1 MKRAWYEYAT
11 TLKGMT
17 FLLAISAS
25 LAAVLPAT
33 ACAYISGQVLY
44 FNQAG
49 TPLPQVTVSLMDAA
63 GQLVESLQTDEDGR
77 FLFCAPSEGM
87 YTLNMNTAATSGGF
101 NSGDAFLVLQHFIG
115 VQELSGLYLAA
126 ADVNGSQYV
135 NTTDALLIL
144 KRFAAQIS
152 AFPAGDWFFEAP
164 GITAIQ
170 GDTVEVTV
178 HGLCYGDT
186 DGSFSPASCPAYL
199 DYGGQTYHTVQIG
212 TQCWMKENLNIGVM
226 IDSLSDQTNN
236 SLTEKYCYNDNP
248 ANCSIYGGLY
258 QWNEMMQYVTT
269 PGARGICPEGWHIP
283 DNNDWCTLTTFLD
296 PDVNCNSF
304 SWTGSVAGGKL
315 KEGGLDHW
323 IAPNVGAT
331 NESGF
336 TALPAGN
343 RSSSGF
349 YNNRNQWAF
358 FWMSNT
364 YTGNKGLYLIL
375 NTSHADIQRY
385 HYPRAGGYS
394 VRCVMTP

>member
-1 MKRAWYEYAT
+1 MNKSRFSAFKWLT
-11 TLKGMT
+11 GMV
-17 FLLAISAS
+17 FLFVIPVQLS
-25 LAAVLPAT
+25 AVLPYP
-33 ACAYISGQVLY
+33 ACAYITGQVIY

-49 TPLPQVTVSLMDAA
+49 TPLSQVTVSLMDAD
-63 GQLVESLQTDEDGR
+63 GQLVESVQTDEEGH
-77 FLFCAPSEGM
+77 FLFCAPAGGLF
-87 YTLNMNTAATSGGF
+87 TLNLNTAAPAGGF
-101 NSGDAFLVLQHFIG
+101 NAGDALSVLQYFTG
-115 VQELSGLYLAA
+115 VQALSGLNLAA

-144 KRFAAQIS
+144 KRFAEQTGT
-152 AFPAGDWFFEAP
+152 FPAGDWLFESP
-164 GITAIQ
+164 VITAVP
-170 GDTVEVTV
+170 GDTVEVAV
-178 HGLCYGDT
+178 RGLCYGDP
-186 DGSFSPASCPAYL
+186 DGSFVPASCPGFL
-199 DYGGQTYHTVQIG
+199 EYGGQTYPCIQIG
-212 TQCWMKENLNIGVM
+212 TQCWMKENLNVGVM
-226 IDSLSDQTNN
+226 IDSTSEQTDNG
-236 SLTEKYCYNDNP
+236 LIEKYCYNDNP
-248 ANCSIYGGLY
+248 ANCDVYGGLY

-296 PDVNCNSF
+296 ASVNCNSF

-315 KEGGLDHW
+315 KESGLVHW
-323 IAPNVGAT
+323 NAPNTGGT

-336 TALPAGN
+336 TALPAGY

-349 YNNRNQWAF
+349 YNNRNLYAF